1 MAKKASKKK
10 AASKPSVVIP
20 IGTQPLPPPPNE
32 TGRLLTPSQVAE
44 ICYISTRTLARWA
57 LAFNTSLSE
66 TASRKG
72 RKRFF
77 TSADVEVIRKAQE
90 YIDDGMSITDAAV
103 VLPIYDP
110 EEEKGTALVLSPE
123 AAYKL
128 GELVTQTETMSNE
141 ITRLRDENVRLE
153 EKNDRVNERLYKLE
167 AQARWQRQP
176 FWKRL
181 FTPPE
186 E

>member
-10 AASKPSVVIP
+10 AASKPKVVRTV
-20 IGTQPLPPPPNE
+20 GTQPLPPPQNE
-32 TGRLLTPSQVAE
+32 TGRLLTPNQVAE
-44 ICYISTRTLARWA
+44 ICFISTRTLARWA

-90 YIDDGMSITDAAV
+90 YIDDGMSIEDASA

-128 GELVTQTETMSNE
+128 GELVTQTETMTNE
-141 ITRLRDENVRLE
+141 ITRLRDI
-153 EKNDRVNERLYKLE
+153 NDRNEERLYKLE

-181 FTPPE
+181 FSPPE
-186 E
+186 